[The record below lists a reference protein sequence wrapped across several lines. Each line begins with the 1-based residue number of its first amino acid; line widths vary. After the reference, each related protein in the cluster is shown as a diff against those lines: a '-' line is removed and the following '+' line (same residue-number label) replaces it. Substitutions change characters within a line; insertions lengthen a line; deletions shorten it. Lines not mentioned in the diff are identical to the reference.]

1 MDIKNRNKILQY
13 GRELLELELY
23 EAQKLSA
30 RLGDDFVKACELIL
44 SIKGKVVVSG
54 IGKSGHIGKKIAA
67 SLASTGTPSF
77 FMHPSEALHGDLGM
91 VSSSDL
97 VILISYSGR
106 AKEFNLILPILK
118 EMKVPIIAI
127 TGGSTSPLALSA
139 ESVLDISVEKEA
151 CPMGLAPTSSSTNT
165 LLLGDALTI
174 ALMRIKGFKEEDF
187 ARSHPAGSLGA
198 KLLNHVKDVM
208 RTGSV
213 VPQVKDDATVFD
225 AMLELSRTGLGL
237 VAVCDISN
245 NIIGV
250 FTDGDLRRLL
260 LNNGTLQDPIIQVIT
275 KPGYR
280 LPEEWKAIEALK
292 SFNDHN
298 ITAAPVVNNEGKLVG
313 ALNIHDL
320 HQAGIY

>member
-1 MDIKNRNKILQY
+1 MNSTTQAQLLQY

-23 EAQKLSA
+23 EAQKLPA
-30 RLGDDFVKACELIL
+30 KLDDNFVNACQLLL
-44 SIKGKVVVSG
+44 STKGKVVVSG

-67 SLASTGTPSF
+67 SLASTGTPAF

-91 VSSSDL
+91 VTEHDT

-118 EMKVPIIAI
+118 QMNIPIIAI
-127 TGGSTSPLALSA
+127 TGGLTSPLAEAA
-139 ESVLDISVEKEA
+139 EAIIDISVEKEA

-165 LLLGDALTI
+165 LLMGDALAI
-174 ALMRIKGFKEEDF
+174 SVMRAKGFKEEDF

-208 RTGSV
+208 RTDESI
-213 VPQVKDDATVFD
+213 PKIDDNATVFD

-237 VAVCDISN
+237 VIVTDYEGKIS
-245 NIIGV
+245 GV

-260 LNNGTLQDPIIQVIT
+260 LKNGTLQDPIKAVMT
-275 KPGYR
+275 VPGYR
-280 LPEEWKAIEALK
+280 LPESWKAIQALE
-292 SFNDHN
+292 SLTNHN
-298 ITAAPVVNNEGKLVG
+298 ITAAPVVDNDGFLVG

-320 HQAGIY
+320 HQAGIA